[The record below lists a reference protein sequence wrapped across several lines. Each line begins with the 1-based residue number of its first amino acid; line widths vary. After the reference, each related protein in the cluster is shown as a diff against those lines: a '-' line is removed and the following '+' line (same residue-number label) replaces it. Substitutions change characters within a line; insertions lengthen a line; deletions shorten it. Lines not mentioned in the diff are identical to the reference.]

1 MDKIRLK
8 NVVEAILVASDRILN
23 VNQIEKMLTEKDRAK
38 PDVNEAERA
47 SANDEPAV
55 EANDSTTEDSASEQ
69 VVDQVETEATESDDA
84 EAKSVEPNDSSSDDE
99 PVDSNSVDES
109 EETMSLKRS
118 IKEAIE
124 NLQND
129 YSGRAMELKEVASGF
144 RFQVRQDYA
153 DYVAKLWE
161 ERPSKYSRALL
172 ETLVLIAYRQPITR
186 GEIEAIRGVSVS
198 SHIVKTLIEREWI
211 RVIGHRDVPGKP
223 AIFGST
229 KEFLDYFNLKSLDEL
244 PSLAEI
250 KDFDKI
256 VPELALEEAISAETE
271 RPEGDEPEAVDAVG
285 TVDTETTGQGNADDD
300 SITEESVDS
309 EEETAENDSDS
320 SAASLESESNE
331 AELS

>member
-8 NVVEAILVASDRILN
+8 NVVEAILVAADRILN
-23 VNQIEKMLTEKDRAK
+23 VNQIEKMLTERDSAK
-38 PDVNEAERA
+38 TDIKETERA
-47 SANDEPAV
+47 SANDESEV
-55 EANDSTTEDSASEQ
+55 NANDSNNQTSASEQ
-69 VVDQVETEATESDDA
+69 QSNDAETETTESDEAEVDA
-84 EAKSVEPNDSSSDDE
+84 VELDSE
-99 PVDSNSVDES
+99 DSS

-124 NLQND
+124 SLQND

-161 ERPSKYSRALL
+161 ERPAKYSRALL

-223 AIFGST
+223 AIYGST
-229 KEFLDYFNLKSLDEL
+229 KEFLDYFNLTSLDEL

-256 VPELALEEAISAETE
+256 VPELALEEAM
-271 RPEGDEPEAVDAVG
+271 
-285 TVDTETTGQGNADDD
+285 
-300 SITEESVDS
+300 
-309 EEETAENDSDS
+309 TAEPIASEDESTSPETLDTGNTEQAHVNDELSNDSDHETDS
-320 SAASLESESNE
+320 ALDAEVLADSEAKIDEIDSDSPAASLENESNE